1 MVRNELTKMK
11 RDNKIDYYHNYFET
25 NKNNASSIWK
35 GIRSIVNISKSSR
48 KDVQLL
54 NDNIISDLKRI
65 VDMFNKYFVNV
76 GPNIDSKIPQV
87 RKQFKDYMV
96 SIKTNKTFFLTPASP

>member
-35 GIRSIVNISKSSR
+35 GIRSIVNFSKSSR
-48 KDVQLL
+48 KDIKLL
-54 NDNIISDLKRI
+54 NNMIHCE
-65 VDMFNKYFVNV
+65 F
-76 GPNIDSKIPQV
+76 Q
-87 RKQFKDYMV
+87 
-96 SIKTNKTFFLTPASP
+96 